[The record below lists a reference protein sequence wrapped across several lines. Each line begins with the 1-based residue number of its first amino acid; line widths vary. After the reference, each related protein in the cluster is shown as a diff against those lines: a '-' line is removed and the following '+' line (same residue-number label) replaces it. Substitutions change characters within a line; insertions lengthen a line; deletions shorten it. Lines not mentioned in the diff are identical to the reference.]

1 MTVSGSPPRFRV
13 VTDEP
18 PRPRRPRGPGPAVL
32 LVGLY
37 ALLFIG
43 ALFFLRARAVRSS
56 AGARSDDASQAK
68 PPATTLRTRA
78 ALLEAAGLSPAAR
91 AEYFYRLSS
100 DCCPC
105 GCDLN
110 VRDCLVSDETCVKSP
125 EIAAALLRELE

>member
-1 MTVSGSPPRFRV
+1 M
-13 VTDEP
+13 
-18 PRPRRPRGPGPAVL
+18 L

-43 ALFFLRARAVRSS
+43 TLFVLRARAVRSS
-56 AGARSDDASQAK
+56 AGTRPGDASQAK
-68 PPATTLRTRA
+68 APASPPLTRA

-91 AEYFYRLSS
+91 AEYFLRLSS

-105 GCDLN
+105 GCDLT

-125 EIAAALLRELE
+125 AIAEALLRELE

>member
-1 MTVSGSPPRFRV
+1 MSSSPPRFRV
-13 VTDEP
+13 VTDDP

-43 ALFFLRARAVRSS
+43 TLFVLRSRAVRSS
-56 AGARSDDASQAK
+56 AGARAGDASQAK
-68 PPATTLRTRA
+68 APASPPLTRA

-91 AEYFYRLSS
+91 AEYFHRLSS

-125 EIAAALLRELE
+125 AIAEALLRELE